1 MAKGKFTVESNKA
14 KRTILL
20 TFSGFFNTEDTETF
34 GRDYT
39 KAIQEVGQSNTTLL
53 IVAEDLMVFPQDKRA
68 LAIEFYKDYGKFKE
82 IYITKPKSAVAYMQL
97 ETDFQKAGILD
108 KAKFV
113 DKLPSM

>member
-1 MAKGKFTVESNKA
+1 MAGTFSVESNKA
-14 KRTILL
+14 KKTVTL
-20 TFSGFFNTEDTETF
+20 TFNGFFITDEAERF
-34 GRDYT
+34 AADYS
-39 KAIQEVGQSNTTLL
+39 KAVQEVGQSTATLIL
-53 IVAEDLMVFPQDKRA
+53 DAANLSIFPQDKVA
-68 LAIEFYKDYGKFKE
+68 LVIEFYKDYGKFKE